1 MIIWVVLTVIGMVVT
16 MSAVVEIVLA
26 ALSVAVV
33 VVAPRVLRMII
44 WGVLAVGIVA
54 MMSAVEDLASEA
66 STAAVVVAPGRLK
79 VMIWGVLAVGIVAM
93 MSAVEDSV
101 LDASTAVV
109 VVVVGDKVA
118 FAICVFEAA
127 PVLLSGSYVNTGP
140 PPVDSPCDVR
150 DLWCA
155 ISVLESFAEDI

>member
-33 VVAPRVLRMII
+33 VVAPRVLRMI
-44 WGVLAVGIVA
+44 
-54 MMSAVEDLASEA
+54 
-66 STAAVVVAPGRLK
+66 
-79 VMIWGVLAVGIVAM
+79 IWGVLAVGIVAM